1 MPSGLFVAS
10 SNRGISSREFYSLLS
25 ERRKQL
31 RSKTLARCNN
41 AFEIDRGRKGR
52 KEGRKKGKKE
62 GGDRRDV
69 STCTHQVFLRFIRL
83 IEYGRRCKLRS
94 SSFPSPLRVPLFEN
108 NSSAPRLE
116 SPYPEIFLSSLLPIK
131 RNVTII
137 IPRLPEDVYIIR

>member
-41 AFEIDRGRKGR
+41 AFEIGRGRKER
-52 KEGRKKGKKE
+52 KEGRWRRRF
-62 GGDRRDV
+62 DRRDV
-69 STCTHQVFLRFIRL
+69 STCTPQVFLRFIRL

-131 RNVTII
+131 RNVNII
-137 IPRLPEDVYIIR
+137 IPRLPGDVYRIR

>member
-10 SNRGISSREFYSLLS
+10 SNRGISSREFYSLS
-25 ERRKQL
+25 FPNGENSYVRKRL
-31 RSKTLARCNN
+31 RNVIN
-41 AFEIDRGRKGR
+41 AFEIGRGRKER
-52 KEGRKKGKKE
+52 KEGRWRRRF
-62 GGDRRDV
+62 DRRDV
-69 STCTHQVFLRFIRL
+69 STCTPQVFLRFIRL

-94 SSFPSPLRVPLFEN
+94 SSFPFLLRVPLFEN

-116 SPYPEIFLSSLLPIK
+116 SPYPEIFLPSFLPIK

>member
-94 SSFPSPLRVPLFEN
+94 SSFPFLLRVPLFEN
-108 NSSAPRLE
+108 NSSTRISLSGNFSSFI
-116 SPYPEIFLSSLLPIK
+116 SPHQTKRYYNNSSLA
-131 RNVTII
+131 
-137 IPRLPEDVYIIR
+137 